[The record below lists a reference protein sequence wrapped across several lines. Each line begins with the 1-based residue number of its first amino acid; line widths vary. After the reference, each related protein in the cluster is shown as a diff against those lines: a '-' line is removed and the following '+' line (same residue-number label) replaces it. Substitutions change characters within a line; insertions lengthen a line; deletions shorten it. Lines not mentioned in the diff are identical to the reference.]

1 MRGVQYLDKL
11 VFVNMQGNRKVSG
24 YLRGYDI
31 FLNVVVDDARE
42 ETIADKV
49 NCGTV
54 VRPPPPPLSL
64 PSSAVAWGAGPC
76 MGADFPVNGW

>member
-42 ETIADKV
+42 ETTADKV

-54 VRPPPPPLSL
+54 VRPPPPP
-64 PSSAVAWGAGPC
+64 
-76 MGADFPVNGW
+76 FPPLLRRRVGRWSVYGS